1 MTEWTKMTLRLPVQV
16 HTALADDAK
25 KRDKS
30 LNQVIV
36 DRLNRSLGGVYVSE
50 EEANDG
56 MILER
61 LSALETW
68 ARQQDQT
75 FGKVTDD
82 DGRHATDVLIENFK
96 TLRSKE

>member
-1 MTEWTKMTLRLPVQV
+1 MTLRLPVQV

-25 KRDKS
+25 KQDKS

-56 MILER
+56 SILQR
-61 LSALETW
+61 LAALENHM
-68 ARQQDQT
+68 RKLDPM
-75 FGKVTDD
+75 FGYIEDEENQSTLDIQSS
-82 DGRHATDVLIENFK
+82 HAKSL
-96 TLRSKE
+96 LRSGD